1 MYASLIAR
9 MQAFYFSR
17 PYDPKFT
24 YHNPILDDIEKAV
37 QESGETSPYRMK
49 AIQYQVIAE
58 KFQPVLFPGNPF
70 FHEMGTKNS
79 WCDGGPYHGGKHPGG
94 WLMYHNEHLF
104 RDYDPEAFDT
114 FTAHKK
120 GKFYSV
126 CGPYFDEIHYCF
138 PFTNALKDGLK
149 GIYDRILEEEKT
161 CKNEREREFFDCA
174 KEGLLAMKRI
184 AERFA
189 EKADEMLKDETLSDL
204 DKAFLQ
210 RISEAGRRVPWQA
223 PKTFYE
229 ALNSLAFLRDV
240 SGSLEGLGQNAFGR
254 PDKYLKPFYDA
265 DLSAGRLTR
274 EEAKDLIT
282 RFLLIWDCHHD
293 KDNVFADN
301 ISHEFE
307 ISLNLGGCDEEGNEV
322 FNEVTEMFISAHSE
336 QNCIYPKLLCR
347 FSANSSKAYLDLI
360 NQYFLSGRS
369 NIMLVN
375 DDSLIPALV
384 RSGKELADA
393 RSYVSAGCWD
403 VIIEGCE
410 KKPFGE
416 MFSLIRPMEAA
427 IHKMDDLID
436 GCKFHFSPLE
446 TAASFEQL
454 YQMTMNDI
462 FQVIDAKCFYTD
474 IGRRIWSDIY
484 PSPVYSVCT
493 TGCIEKRADY
503 TAGSSKYNPGAF
515 YFAFFANLVNSLL
528 SLKTVCF
535 DQNKYTISHVFEAI
549 RNNWVG
555 YEDVRKAMQS
565 APFFG
570 DEMEVS
576 MALSRRVND
585 DLANHLDSITNAH
598 GDKNDVGYLCYNE
611 YYTWG
616 AVTLATPDGRK
627 AGDALSHGIEPSRD
641 HQIDSPTSLVNSV
654 GALDFDRCAGNSV
667 LNIVLPNNLSLE
679 NLEDFERACAKAKLQ
694 SLQLNCVNKQ
704 DLLDA
709 QIHPENH
716 QDIIV
721 RMCGF
726 SAKFVS
732 LAEKWQN
739 EFISRNFYN

>member
-1 MYASLIAR
+1 MYSSLIEKL
-9 MQAFYFSR
+9 QDFYFSR

-24 YHNPILDDIEKAV
+24 YHNPILDDIEAAVKA
-37 QESGETSPYRMK
+37 SGETSPYRMK
-49 AIQYQVIAE
+49 AIQYKVIAE
-58 KFQPVLFPGNPF
+58 KFQPVLFKGMPF
-70 FHEMGTKNS
+70 YHEMATKNS

-104 RDYDPEAFDT
+104 RDYDPESFDT

-161 CKNEREREFFDCA
+161 CKNKREREFFDCA

-210 RISEAGRRVPWQA
+210 RISDTGRRVPWQA

-265 DLSAGRLTR
+265 DLAAGRLTK
-274 EEAKDLIT
+274 EEAKDLIS

-293 KDNVFADN
+293 KNNVFADN

-307 ISLNLGGCDEEGNEV
+307 ISLNLGGCDEDGNEV
-322 FNEVTEMFISAHSE
+322 YNELTEMFITAHSE
-336 QNCIYPKLLCR
+336 LGCIYPKLLCR
-347 FSANSSKAYLDLI
+347 FSANSCKEYLDVI
-360 NQYFLSGRS
+360 NKYFLSGRS

-384 RSGKELADA
+384 RSGKELKDA

-403 VIIEGCE
+403 VIVEGCE

-416 MFSLIRPMEAA
+416 MFSLIRPLEVV
-427 IHKMDDLID
+427 IHKLKDLEKQCKFTFSDLESAADFESLYKMVMDDLR
-436 GCKFHFSPLE
+436 
-446 TAASFEQL
+446 
-454 YQMTMNDI
+454 
-462 FQVIDAKCFYTD
+462 QVISAKYRFTD

-484 PSPVYSVCT
+484 PSPVYSACT
-493 TGCIEKRADY
+493 TGCIEGHADFMEG
-503 TAGSSKYNPGAF
+503 TAKYNPGAT
-515 YFAFFANLVNSLL
+515 YFAFFADLVNCLL
-528 SLKTVCF
+528 SMKYVCF
-535 DQNKYTISHVFEAI
+535 DKKLATLPQLFEAL
-549 RNNWVG
+549 RQDWEG
-555 YEDVRKAMQS
+555 FEDLRKAAKE
-565 APFFG
+565 APFYG
-570 DEMEVS
+570 DES
-576 MALSRRVND
+576 DASKALTVRVHTD
-585 DLANHLDSITNAH
+585 ICDHMDSILNAH
-598 GDKNDVGYLCYNE
+598 GDKNDVGYLNYNE

-627 AGDALSHGIEPSRD
+627 AGEVLSHGIEPNRSRP
-641 HQIDSPTSLVNSV
+641 IESPMALLGSV
-654 GALDFDRCAGNSV
+654 GVIDFDRCAGNSV

-679 NLEDFERACAKAKLQ
+679 NLEDFERACAKMKLQ
-694 SLQLNCVNKQ
+694 SLQLNCVNKE

>member
-1 MYASLIAR
+1 MYAPLIAR

-24 YHNPILDDIEKAV
+24 YHNPILDDIEAAV
-37 QESGETSPYRMK
+37 TASGETSPYRMK
-49 AIQYQVIAE
+49 AIQYKVISE
-58 KFQPVLFPGNPF
+58 KFQPVLFQGNPF
-70 FHEMGTKNS
+70 YHEMGTKNA

-138 PFTNALKDGLK
+138 PFTNALKEGLK
-149 GIYDRILEEEKT
+149 GVYDRILEEEKT
-161 CKNEREREFFDCA
+161 CKNDKERDFFYCA
-174 KEGLLAMKRI
+174 KEGLLAMKRV

-189 EKADEMLKDETLSDL
+189 EKADEMLKDESLCDTDR
-204 DKAFLQ
+204 AFLQ
-210 RISEAGRRVPWQA
+210 RISETGRRVPWQA
-223 PKTFYE
+223 PQTFYE

-254 PDKYLKPFYDA
+254 PDKYLKPFYDRDIA
-265 DLSAGRLTR
+265 NGTLTKK
-274 EEAKDLIT
+274 EAKDLIT
-282 RFLLIWDCHHD
+282 RWLLIWDCHHD

-322 FNEVTEMFISAHSE
+322 FNEITEMFITAHSE

-347 FSANSSKAYLDLI
+347 FSSTSSKAYLELI

-369 NIMLVN
+369 NIMMVN
-375 DDSLIPALV
+375 DDSLIPALA
-384 RSGKELADA
+384 RSGKELKDA
-393 RSYVSAGCWD
+393 RNYVSAGCWD
-403 VIIEGCE
+403 VIVEGCE

-416 MFSLIRPMEAA
+416 MFSLIRPMEAV
-427 IHKMDDLID
+427 IHKLDDLVS

-446 TAASFEQL
+446 KAASFEQL
-454 YQMTMNDI
+454 YQMVMNDI

-484 PSPVYSVCT
+484 PSPIYSACT
-493 TGCIEKRADY
+493 TGCIEGHADF
-503 TAGSSKYNPGAF
+503 TAGTSKYNPGAF
-515 YFAFFANLVNSLL
+515 YFAFFGNLVNSLL
-528 SLKTVCF
+528 SLKSVCF
-535 DQNKYTISHVFEAI
+535 DQKKYTISHVFEAI
-549 RNNWVG
+549 RNNWEG
-555 YEDVRKAMQS
+555 YEDVRKAMRS

-570 DEMEVS
+570 DETEDS
-576 MALSRRVND
+576 MALSHRVND
-585 DLANHLDSITNAH
+585 DLADHLDSITNAH

-627 AGDALSHGIEPSRD
+627 AGDALSHGIEPTRD
-641 HQIDSPTSLVNSV
+641 HQIDSPTALVHSV

-667 LNIVLPNNLSLE
+667 LNIVLPNNLSME
-679 NLEDFERACAKAKLQ
+679 NLEMFERACAKAKLQ
-694 SLQLNCVNKQ
+694 SLQLNCVNKA

-709 QIHPENH
+709 QVHPENH

-732 LAEKWQN
+732 LAQKWQE
-739 EFISRNFYN
+739 EFINRNFYQ